1 MDATKVLSADILDIL
16 FERMNKDYG
25 AYQLR
30 KGYNQRLK
38 KALSITAA
46 LALLAIGGM
55 EASQWYAKYIIAH
68 KPIVKDVSLMNVV
81 DPKPAPVIPPAPIP
95 KAVTPPRIEIV
106 RVTPPRIV
114 DEPAPDRTMKNNV
127 DLDNVTIGNTDQK
140 GIKDPS
146 IVNPP
151 KTDVDSKV
159 VAGPPPD
166 DDHVFMKVEMEATFP
181 GGDAAWIAYVRK
193 TVTEHMDELQEDGK
207 SGSVDVQFIVDRTG
221 AVSDV
226 EALSMQ
232 GSKLAEIAVNAIR
245 RGPNWKPAQQNGRF
259 VKAFRRQKITF
270 QMPED

>member
-55 EASQWYAKYIIAH
+55 EASQWYAHYRLLH
-68 KPIVKDVSLMNVV
+68 TPIVREVSLTNVADPPPV
-81 DPKPAPVIPPAPIP
+81 KVTPPALPKPAPAPRMAI
-95 KAVTPPRIEIV
+95 T
-106 RVTPPRIV
+106 RVTVLNIV
-114 DEPAPDRTMKNNV
+114 DNPRPDRILKNNA
-127 DLDNVTIGNTDQK
+127 DLDNVTIGTTDQQ

-159 VAGPPPD
+159 VAGPAPD

-207 SGSVDVQFIVDRTG
+207 SGSVDVQFIVDKTG

-226 EALSMQ
+226 EALNMQ
-232 GSKLAEIAVNAIR
+232 GTKLAEIAVNAIR